1 MSDDTQTKP
10 TTIASTVAKG
20 HTWAF
25 QGLMAAE
32 MAAGNAMNTLAEAE
46 EELGLCKRRLDMWLE
61 QIAHQYDGQLLRVK
75 EAWPLLSHE
84 FDRELHGW
92 YWDEEIHVLLP
103 ETILELLGVQA
114 WDAQFVLVVN
124 PVNFPQRFDT
134 SVGLLLTDGL
144 LDILEVAED
153 PRPSG

>member
-1 MSDDTQTKP
+1 MSDDTQIMPMTV
-10 TTIASTVAKG
+10 ASTVAKG
-20 HTWAF
+20 HVWAL

-32 MAAGNAMNTLAEAE
+32 TAVGNAMNNLAEAE
-46 EELGLCKRRLDMWLE
+46 EELGLCKRRLDQWLE

-75 EAWPLLSHE
+75 EAIPILSHE
-84 FDRELHGW
+84 FDRELHAW

-103 ETILELLGVQA
+103 ETIVELLGVQA
-114 WDAQFVLVVN
+114 WDAQFVLVVQSLTN
-124 PVNFPQRFDT
+124 TQQFDT

-144 LDILEVAED
+144 LDVLEVAED